1 MHLLWAD
8 DLILIADTCN
18 GLQRQ
23 LDGLQEF
30 CSKNLTAV
38 NEIKTKCMAFG
49 KIETVQVKFNSKPI
63 EQVYQYKFLGNI
75 LKSVKRLNQSIFAE
89 NHLYLANQAKKAVGA
104 MYSRIRDV
112 GTLQPHIMLHMYDC
126 LVKPITVYG
135 SEVWGHHHP
144 AQSEADKIFFRFAR
158 QVLRV
163 KPTTS
168 NIIVLGE
175 CGVLPPSVQCIIS
188 VLCYMN
194 RLHNLPNDLLVKQA
208 YCEMLRLENNGF
220 CTWTSNVCE
229 LARSYGLDISLTT
242 KDFKKNCKQVVRQ
255 SFISNW
261 FNNVNNIVR
270 NPLLRTYQKIKT
282 KFQQEPYLYL
292 IKEHKHRVALSRLRA
307 SSHTLEIE
315 RGRHDRPKKPI
326 EARLC
331 SQCTV
336 IEDELHFVCQCMIN
350 NDARECMYDKIN
362 RVYGDFNNL
371 SEEDKFLFL
380 MSNDDVRILN
390 WFGKFIYHSF
400 QIRDRK
406 NWLAAGTILRSTIGS
421 LIRNNLLLLHL
432 KSEYGSGRVTVAVL
446 LPGFAINW

>member
-8 DLILIADTCN
+8 DLILTADTCN

-38 NEIKTKCMAFG
+38 SEIKTKCMAFG
-49 KIETVQVKFNSKPI
+49 KIETVQVNVNGKAI

-104 MYSRIRDV
+104 MYSGIRDV
-112 GTLQPHIMLHMYDC
+112 GTLHPHIILHMYDC

-188 VLCYMN
+188 VLCCMN

-208 YCEMLRLENNGF
+208 YC
-220 CTWTSNVCE
+220 
-229 LARSYGLDISLTT
+229 
-242 KDFKKNCKQVVRQ
+242 
-255 SFISNW
+255 
-261 FNNVNNIVR
+261 
-270 NPLLRTYQKIKT
+270 
-282 KFQQEPYLYL
+282 
-292 IKEHKHRVALSRLRA
+292 
-307 SSHTLEIE
+307 
-315 RGRHDRPKKPI
+315 
-326 EARLC
+326 
-331 SQCTV
+331 
-336 IEDELHFVCQCMIN
+336 
-350 NDARECMYDKIN
+350 
-362 RVYGDFNNL
+362 
-371 SEEDKFLFL
+371 
-380 MSNDDVRILN
+380 
-390 WFGKFIYHSF
+390 
-400 QIRDRK
+400 
-406 NWLAAGTILRSTIGS
+406 
-421 LIRNNLLLLHL
+421 
-432 KSEYGSGRVTVAVL
+432 
-446 LPGFAINW
+446 

>member
-1 MHLLWAD
+1 MWVLQFNRRSHIKTYLGLWILSYIYPQLTTIRITGLLIFCWLIDLFIWLETYRERSSLVLSGELSERFTTNKYVIALCPLQLCRHYSGNIWQTWGEYLKSKFGVCIGEVIIMHLLWAD

-23 LDGLQEF
+23 LDGLHEF

-49 KIETVQVKFNSKPI
+49 KIETVQVNFNGKAI

-75 LKSVKRLNQSIFAE
+75 LK
-89 NHLYLANQAKKAVGA
+89 YLANQAKKAVAA

-112 GTLQPHIMLHMYDC
+112 GTLHPHIMLHMYDC
-126 LVKPITVYG
+126 LVKPSTVYG
-135 SEVWGHHHP
+135 SEVWSHHHQ
-144 AQSEADKIFFRFAR
+144 AQSEADKIFFWFAR

-194 RLHNLPNDLLVKQA
+194 RLHNVPNDLLVNQA

-242 KDFKKNCKQVVRQ
+242 KDFKKTLNKLYD
-255 SFISNW
+255 
-261 FNNVNNIVR
+261 
-270 NPLLRTYQKIKT
+270 NPLLVT
-282 KFQQEPYLYL
+282 
-292 IKEHKHRVALSRLRA
+292 
-307 SSHTLEIE
+307 
-315 RGRHDRPKKPI
+315 
-326 EARLC
+326 
-331 SQCTV
+331 
-336 IEDELHFVCQCMIN
+336 
-350 NDARECMYDKIN
+350 
-362 RVYGDFNNL
+362 
-371 SEEDKFLFL
+371 
-380 MSNDDVRILN
+380 
-390 WFGKFIYHSF
+390 
-400 QIRDRK
+400 
-406 NWLAAGTILRSTIGS
+406 GS
-421 LIRNNLLLLHL
+421 I
-432 KSEYGSGRVTVAVL
+432 
-446 LPGFAINW
+446 I